1 MAETKHINKV
11 VYGGRTL
18 VDLTGDTATADKVL
32 KDLTFHDK
40 TGATVTGTQYIS
52 LYVFHLMK

>member
-1 MAETKHINKV
+1 MAETKYINKV

-32 KDLTFHDK
+32 KDLTFMIRQVLLSQVH
-40 TGATVTGTQYIS
+40 V
-52 LYVFHLMK
+52 HLMWIQAMQL